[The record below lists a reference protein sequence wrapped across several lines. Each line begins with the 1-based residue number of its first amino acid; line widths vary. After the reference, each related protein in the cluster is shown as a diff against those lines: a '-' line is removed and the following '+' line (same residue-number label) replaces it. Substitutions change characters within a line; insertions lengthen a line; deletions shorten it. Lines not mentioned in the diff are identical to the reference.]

1 MSQPDQPSI
10 PANIPKPRNRA
21 PSVAP
26 SVAPAVPPAEPANP
40 AASIPANVPKPR
52 NRAPSVAPT
61 ESAATADSMPVPAMA
76 PLPKT
81 RLPEPPKPPQP
92 VAGAEAEPAP
102 ETTETAKKGGLVK
115 KLVWLVPLGLM
126 PVGYF
131 GSKLLT
137 AAPAPTGHETEH
149 AHHPTTIDES
159 ILDGQFESALKRIRT
174 GHTDLSSD
182 GRAALQFREALCL
195 EALGKPAEAVEAYAT
210 LAAAAPDTPRGVA
223 ARLGQIRSLRQA
235 GRGADAHRAVAALIL
250 RTGRSAQDA
259 DLIAEILVAKA
270 DLELALVPEP
280 PKPHPF
286 QPTGLAAGPRRPN
299 YEHYLRWAGHLP
311 EEHGHKPT
319 KGDAHGHDAHSH
331 GHGHAA
337 PTKDDHH
344 AAPADKHD
352 HAAPKKADHP
362 TKAPDAHHDHPPAN
376 PDHAAPK
383 KDDHARPPEKHDPHA
398 VAFLDDHHAEAK
410 PEPKAPAGHLTL
422 GPGAHLLERP
432 VSGRAVATEVPAAI
446 AEVAAAA
453 GLRVRTDAG
462 VGERLA
468 GRVADVQLHEVWLAD
483 VLDALTDP
491 YDVAWKVEAQ
501 TLVLSI
507 EQTDSARQR
516 DRVRR
521 TAAMALAAA
530 PEHIWRPGVMIAL
543 GNLDFADGKWKAAGE
558 WYARVL
564 ADMPNRPAAA
574 QAAYNLGLTHLRT
587 GDRAKAR
594 EQFMG
599 VVDRDP
605 GGKWAGLAYWW
616 IGRSHLDADEPA
628 AAIKAFEQAIAAA
641 PTAASGPAAALGTC
655 LANFRQ
661 GEYADGLAALKPFK
675 ARLREPDLKPT
686 AALLDSYGRY
696 RLAERPKRTGESE
709 DLLYA
714 VMNVSDESLL
724 GPAQTYFLGLA
735 CREFAFGP
743 RMRTLF
749 EKAVPEF
756 RGPLAVRMVSHLADD
771 YLEAGDRA
779 KAREWLLVAA
789 AADRGT
795 VGQKARMHLAE
806 MALAMGRPADALG
819 YAREALIDGAD
830 KAQALRLMGQAYEG
844 RKDFA
849 RAAKCF
855 AGEVP

>member
-1 MSQPDQPSI
+1 MAD
-10 PANIPKPRNRA
+10 
-21 PSVAP
+21 
-26 SVAPAVPPAEPANP
+26 
-40 AASIPANVPKPR
+40 
-52 NRAPSVAPT
+52 
-61 ESAATADSMPVPAMA
+61 ADSMPVPAMA

-81 RLPEPPKPPQP
+81 RLPEVPKAKAAPADESHGSAPAEP
-92 VAGAEAEPAP
+92 VA
-102 ETTETAKKGGLVK
+102 TKKGGLAK
-115 KLVWLVPLGLM
+115 KLVLLVPLGLM
-126 PVGYF
+126 PIGYF

-137 AAPAPTGHETEH
+137 AAPAPAGHETAH
-149 AHHPTTIDES
+149 AHHSITIDES

-174 GHTDLSSD
+174 GHTDLSAD
-182 GRAALQFREALCL
+182 GRAALRFREALCL
-195 EALGKPAEAVEAYAT
+195 EALGQAAEAVEAYAA
-210 LAAAAPDTPRGVA
+210 LADATPDTPRGVA
-223 ARLGQIRSLRQA
+223 ARLGQVRSLRQA
-235 GRGADAHRAVAALIL
+235 GRAADAHRAIAALIL
-250 RTGRSAQDA
+250 RTGRSAHDA
-259 DLIAEILVAKA
+259 DLLAEILVAKA
-270 DLELALVPEP
+270 DLELGLVPEP

-299 YEHYLRWAGHLP
+299 YEHYLRWAGRLP
-311 EEHGHKPT
+311 EEHGHKPA

-331 GHGHAA
+331 GTADGHGHAA
-337 PTKDDHH
+337 PKKDDHH
-344 AAPADKHD
+344 AAP
-352 HAAPKKADHP
+352 KKTDHP
-362 TKAPDAHHDHPPAN
+362 PAKAPDAHHDHPLAK
-376 PDHAAPK
+376 PDHPAPK
-383 KDDHARPPEKHDPHA
+383 KDDHGRPPEKHDPHA
-398 VAFLDDHHAEAK
+398 VAFLDDHHGEAK
-410 PEPKAPAGHLTL
+410 PEPKTAAAHLTL

-432 VSGRAVATEVPAAI
+432 VTGRAVATEVPAAI

-453 GLRVRTDAG
+453 GLRVRTEAG
-462 VGERLA
+462 VAERLA

-491 YDVAWKVEAQ
+491 YDVSWRVEAQ

-530 PEHIWRPGVMIAL
+530 PEHVWRPGIMIAL
-543 GNLDFADGKWKAAGE
+543 GNLDFTEGKWKAAGE
-558 WYARVL
+558 WYTRVL
-564 ADMPNRPAAA
+564 TDMPNRPEAA
-574 QAAYNLGLTHLRT
+574 QAAYNLGLMHLRT

-616 IGRSHLDADEPA
+616 IGRSHLDADESA
-628 AAIKAFEQAIAAA
+628 AAIRAFDQSVAAA
-641 PTAASGPAAALGTC
+641 PTAATGPAAALGTC
-655 LANFRQ
+655 LAYFRK

-714 VMNVSDESLL
+714 VMNAGDESLL
-724 GPAQTYFLGLA
+724 GPAQTYILGLA

-743 RMRTLF
+743 RMRALF

-789 AADRGT
+789 AADRGA
-795 VGQKARMHLAE
+795 VGRKARMHLAE
-806 MALAMGRPADALG
+806 MALAMGRPVEGLG
-819 YAREALIDGAD
+819 YAREALADGAE
-830 KAQALRLMGQAYEG
+830 KAQALRLMGQAYEA
-844 RKDFA
+844 RRDFA

-855 AGEVP
+855 AGEVPE

>member
-1 MSQPDQPSI
+1 MAD
-10 PANIPKPRNRA
+10 
-21 PSVAP
+21 
-26 SVAPAVPPAEPANP
+26 
-40 AASIPANVPKPR
+40 
-52 NRAPSVAPT
+52 
-61 ESAATADSMPVPAMA
+61 ADSMPVPAMA

-81 RLPEPPKPPQP
+81 RLPEVPKPK
-92 VAGAEAEPAP
+92 AALAEAVHESPAAEATP
-102 ETTETAKKGGLVK
+102 AKKGGLAK
-115 KLVWLVPLGLM
+115 KLVLLVPLGML

-137 AAPAPTGHETEH
+137 AAPAPASHETAH
-149 AHHPTTIDES
+149 AHHSTTIDEA

-174 GHTDLSSD
+174 GHADLSAD
-182 GRAALQFREALCL
+182 GRAALRFREALCL
-195 EALGKPAEAVEAYAT
+195 EALGQAAEAVEAYAT
-210 LAAAAPDTPRGVA
+210 LADTAPDAPRGVA
-223 ARLGQIRSLRQA
+223 ARLGQVRSLRQA
-235 GRGADAHRAVAALIL
+235 GRAADAHRAIAALIL

-311 EEHGHKPT
+311 EDHGHKPA

-331 GHGHAA
+331 GTAGGHGHAA
-337 PTKDDHH
+337 PT
-344 AAPADKHD
+344 DKHG
-352 HAAPKKADHP
+352 
-362 TKAPDAHHDHPPAN
+362 
-376 PDHAAPK
+376 HAAPK
-383 KDDHARPPEKHDPHA
+383 KDDHAPPKAAGHDAHPPAKPDHPAPKKDDHAHPPEKHDPHA
-398 VAFLDDHHAEAK
+398 VAFLDDHHGEAK
-410 PEPKAPAGHLTL
+410 PEPRTAAAHLTL

-432 VSGRAVATEVPAAI
+432 VSGRAVASEVPAAI
-446 AEVAAAA
+446 AEAAGAA
-453 GLRVRTDAG
+453 GLRIRTDAG
-462 VGERLA
+462 VAERLA

-501 TLVLSI
+501 TLVLSV
-507 EQTDSARQR
+507 EQADSARQR

-530 PEHIWRPGVMIAL
+530 PEHIWRPGIMIAL
-543 GNLDFADGKWKAAGE
+543 GNLDFTEGKWKAAGE

-564 ADMPNRPAAA
+564 TDMPNRPEGT

-616 IGRSHLDADEPA
+616 IGRSHLDADEPVP
-628 AAIKAFEQAIAAA
+628 AIRAFEQSIAAA
-641 PTAASGPAAALGTC
+641 PTAATGPAAALGTC
-655 LANFRQ
+655 LAYFRQ
-661 GEYADGLAALKPFK
+661 GEYADGLAALKKVK

-686 AALLDSYGRY
+686 AALLDSFGRY

-714 VMNVSDESLL
+714 VMNVGDESLL
-724 GPAQTYFLGLA
+724 GPAQTYILGLA

-743 RMRTLF
+743 RMRALF

-789 AADRGT
+789 AADRGE
-795 VGQKARMHLAE
+795 VGRKARMHLAE

-830 KAQALRLMGQAYEG
+830 KAQALRLMGQAYEAK
-844 RKDFA
+844 RDFG

-855 AGEVP
+855 AGEVPE